1 VNANI
6 GTETACGN
14 RIVTTDEV
22 LRDADVILVSNRFA
36 LEDLKKSAFS
46 GQLVDLQEF
55 MPFG

>member
-1 VNANI
+1 MNANI

-14 RIVTTDEV
+14 QIVTIDEV

-36 LEDLKKSAFS
+36 LEDLKTSMFG
-46 GQLVDLQEF
+46 GQLVDLQEY